1 MEKNTEDVK
10 YSIEARYKAWQKI
23 LDEKDGRINS
33 LIEENQILKNE
44 LSRKM
49 IMRPAVKDR
58 IMGEVGRVIAQLRSD
73 IRKSQISE
81 KDKTVKLEEI
91 SAKYKDSLEN
101 DAAQKKIID
110 DRDAQIKRM
119 REEAEK
125 KLSEQEKML
134 NDEFENKLKRQMI
147 EAAAQIDTLMK
158 EIASL
163 EKSEE

>member
-10 YSIEARYKAWQKI
+10 NSIEARYKAWQKI

-81 KDKTVKLEEI
+81 KDSSVRLEEL
-91 SAKYKDSLEN
+91 SAKYKASLEEC
-101 DAAQKKIID
+101 DSQKKIID
-110 DRDAQIKRM
+110 DRDAQIKRL

-125 KLSEQEKML
+125 KLSEQQKKL

>member
-1 MEKNTEDVK
+1 MDKNAQDVK
-10 YSIEARYKAWQKI
+10 DSIEARYKAWQKI

-58 IMGEVGRVIAQLRSD
+58 IMGEVGRVIAQLRND

-134 NDEFENKLKRQMI
+134 NDEFEKKLKQQMI
-147 EAAAQIDTLMK
+147 ENAEQIDALMK

>member
-1 MEKNTEDVK
+1 MDKNAQDVK
-10 YSIEARYKAWQKI
+10 DSIEARYKAWQKI

-110 DRDAQIKRM
+110 DRDAQIKRL
-119 REEAEK
+119 REEVEK
-125 KLSEQEKML
+125 KLSEQQKKL

>member
-10 YSIEARYKAWQKI
+10 NSIEARYKAWQKI
-23 LDEKDGRINS
+23 LNEKDGRINS
-33 LIEENQILKNE
+33 LIEENQILKND

-58 IMGEVGRVIAQLRSD
+58 IMGDVGRVIAQLRND

-81 KDKTVKLEEI
+81 KDSSVRLEEL
-91 SAKYKDSLEN
+91 SAKYKASLEEC
-101 DAAQKKIID
+101 DSQKKIID
-110 DRDAQIKRM
+110 DRDAQIKRL

-125 KLSEQEKML
+125 KLSEQQKKL